1 MLASGGNMATGR
13 NVVRIFVVALAALL
27 VLGLGTR
34 ALVRSRTLSLF
45 TTPIS
50 HVDTRDSVV
59 ALTFDD
65 GPVPALADSIA
76 RVLAARGAKATFF
89 MIGNELQAAPDA
101 GRRLLADGHELGNHT
116 WTHRRMVLLTDGILR
131 LEIDRT
137 DSLLRAIGVQGTPLM
152 RPPYAYKLIGLP
164 RYLARTG
171 RTMALWDI
179 EPDSYPE
186 VAATSEGI
194 VRHVLERV
202 RPGSVILLH
211 PWYPA
216 RRTSLEAIGP
226 LVDSLKARGYRVTSL
241 RDARP

>member
-1 MLASGGNMATGR
+1 MAAGR
-13 NVVRIFVVALAALL
+13 NVVRIFVGSLVALL

-34 ALVRSRTLSLF
+34 ALVRSRTVTLF
-45 TTPIS
+45 TTPITR
-50 HVDTRDSVV
+50 VDTRDRVV

-65 GPVPALADSIA
+65 GPTPALADSIA
-76 RVLAARGAKATFF
+76 RILTARGAKATFF
-89 MIGNELQAAPDA
+89 IIGRDLQAAPDA

-116 WTHRRMVLLTDGILR
+116 WTHRRMVLVTDEILR
-131 LEIDRT
+131 FEIDRT
-137 DSLLRAIGVQGTPLM
+137 DSLLRAVGVQGTPPM

-179 EPDSYPE
+179 EPDSYAE
-186 VAATSEGI
+186 VAATSDGI

-211 PWYPA
+211 PWYPS

-226 LVDSLKARGYRVTSL
+226 LVDSLKGRGYEVTTVSRLQTRVQ
-241 RDARP
+241 

>member
-1 MLASGGNMATGR
+1 MAAGR
-13 NVVRIFVVALAALL
+13 NVVRVFVVALVALL
-27 VLGLGTR
+27 GLGLGTR
-34 ALVRSRTLSLF
+34 ALARSRTMVLF
-45 TTPIS
+45 TTPITRVS
-50 HVDTRDSVV
+50 TRDSVV

-65 GPVPALADSIA
+65 GPVPALADSIM

-89 MIGNELQAAPDA
+89 MIGHELASAPDV
-101 GRRLLADGHELGNHT
+101 GRRLLAEGHELGNHT
-116 WTHRRMVLLTDGILR
+116 YTHRRMVLVTEGILR
-131 LEIDRT
+131 AEIDRT
-137 DSLLRAIGVQGTPLM
+137 DSLLRAIGAGGTPLM
-152 RPPYAYKLIGLP
+152 RPPYGYKLVGLP

-186 VAATSEGI
+186 VAATSDGI
-194 VRHVLERV
+194 VRHVLDRV

-211 PWYPA
+211 PWYPN

-226 LVDSLKARGYRVTSL
+226 LLDSLAARGYRVTSL